1 MRSLQYV
8 SLLLVFIILFASCR
22 SNNNKNKSR
31 SKEEL
36 TKFDSVKARLN
47 EIYYRF
53 PSPDEMFQYIE
64 NKGLQFD
71 KELILPV
78 KDVEKFL
85 DSRSQAVNLGVYTAD
100 LAYITLFQ
108 KYKESLDYF
117 QVTYL
122 LAGKLHI
129 SSSFNSAFIKR
140 AESNMGNLDS
150 LKVLSGEAYSMI
162 TSYLVQNDKEKVLAQ
177 ISVGGFIES
186 LYIALNL
193 IDDYSPDNITIQ
205 RIADQRLAFD
215 NMLKYCEVY
224 NDDPN
229 IEELLN
235 EIQPVKNIFDNLKI
249 VKGETKTSRDKNG
262 KIIVL
267 GGDRIMITKDQYNE
281 LKKVTGEIRNKITL
295 ITNN

>member
-1 MRSLQYV
+1 MRTLQYI
-8 SLLLVFIILFASCR
+8 SLFLVFTIAIVSCR
-22 SNNNKNKSR
+22 SNNSKNKSGA
-31 SKEEL
+31 KEEIS
-36 TKFDSVKARLN
+36 KIDSVKTQLN

-71 KELILPV
+71 NNLILPI

-85 DSRSQAVNLGVYTAD
+85 DSKSQSVNLGVYTAD

-117 QVTYL
+117 QVTYM
-122 LAGKLHI
+122 LAEKLRI
-129 SSSFNSAFIKR
+129 TSSFNDAFIKR
-140 AESNMGNLDS
+140 VENNLNNLDS
-150 LKVLSGEAYSMI
+150 LKVYSGEAYSII

-193 IDDYSPDNITIQ
+193 INNYSPDNITIQ
-205 RIADQRLAFD
+205 RIADQKLAFD

-224 NDDPN
+224 KNDPN
-229 IEELLN
+229 IKELLD
-235 EIQPVKNIFDNLKI
+235 EIEPVQVIFDNLKI
-249 VKGETKTSRDKNG
+249 VKGETKTSRDKSG
-262 KIIVL
+262 KLIIS
-267 GGDRIMITKDQYNE
+267 GGDRIMITKEQFNE
-281 LKKVTGEIRNKITL
+281 LKKATGEIRNIITL
-295 ITNN
+295 NTNK